1 MNIALIFVI
10 LILAGVVTSIVGVAR
25 LVARDGYGRIPDR
38 PADAQLPLDIPLYR
52 IR

>member
-1 MNIALIFVI
+1 MNTSLIFVI

-38 PADAQLPLDIPLYR
+38 PADAQLPLELPQYR